1 MRAAELRALLIAAQA
16 KFQGHPDV
24 TAVGIGEKFT
34 DGEPAG
40 TYAII
45 ISVEDKGRP
54 AGDPIPKYLVLKGRR
69 VATDIR
75 TASRQDFIAGN
86 GALDGSDLL
95 IASAVGRFGTLGFVA
110 TDAAGVRL
118 FGMTNAHVV
127 SRPNED
133 HTGDAVMAKARGTP
147 EIIGHVAYQA
157 SYRTSVANTVDLAM
171 IELNALGRALARTFA
186 IQTFNGLVKGSDG
199 LSFSRFGGALRVHK
213 YGGST
218 SLSRDVV
225 SLSQPAE
232 HSAVEITDPS
242 GVRLRFGRSFVLS
255 ATSPGVQAGHSGA
268 LLVRE
273 MTNGNLVATGLLA
286 GGRGTTALAFSTTE
300 INAELRTAGIQLS

>member
-1 MRAAELRALLIAAQA
+1 MKATEIRALLAAAQA
-16 KFQGHPDV
+16 RLQGHPDV

-34 DGEPAG
+34 DGKPAS

-45 ISVEDKGRP
+45 VSVEDKGRP
-54 AGDPIPKYLVLKGRR
+54 VGDPIPKHLLLKGWK

-75 TASRQDFIAGN
+75 TASRKDFIAGN

-95 IASAVGRFGTLGFVA
+95 IASTVGRVGTLGFVA
-110 TDAAGVRL
+110 TEAGGGRF

-133 HTGDAVMAKARGTP
+133 HTGDAIMANASGTP
-147 EIIGHVAYQA
+147 EVIGHVAYQS
-157 SYRTSVANTVDLAM
+157 SYRTGVANTVDLAM
-171 IELNALGRALARTFA
+171 IELNAVGRALARTFA
-186 IQTFNGLVKGSDG
+186 IQTFNGLVTGSDG
-199 LSFSRFGGALRVHK
+199 LSFSRFGGALRAHK

-225 SLSQPAE
+225 GLSQPAE
-232 HSAVEITDPS
+232 HSAVDLTDQS
-242 GVRLRFGRSFVLS
+242 GVHLRFGRSFVLS

-273 MTNGNLVATGLLA
+273 MTNGNMVATGLLA